1 MQMRVTDLRQSGVI
15 DMTRKVIAMQV
26 PPEHQMSPWE
36 YREPLEGLV
45 IQHEESYGHITTYG
59 EDVPED
65 RVIRLCENWEGN
77 TDAGGFYE
85 DMVELSED
93 IGFDLGKLLEVRKI
107 LEYYGD
113 EDDYCEVLNLLVG
126 GNWEHV
132 EGHDFMQTERALFYY
147 DKNLLDGVE
156 DLITEY
162 FNDGNE
168 WEVTSYVDGVE
179 EDRLMVYC
187 HNAEDPLLEIAWV
200 ISADPDD
207 IELEWYED

>member
-1 MQMRVTDLRQSGVI
+1 
-15 DMTRKVIAMQV
+15 MTRKVIAVQV

-45 IQHEESYGHITTYG
+45 VIHEENPYRYITTYG
-59 EDVPED
+59 EDTEAE
-65 RVIRLCENWEGN
+65 RIIRFCDDWSDNVES
-77 TDAGGFYE
+77 GGFYE
-85 DMVELSED
+85 DAIELLDDLCFDFDECFLKLRNALWGSMDEYD
-93 IGFDLGKLLEVRKI
+93 I
-107 LEYYGD
+107 
-113 EDDYCEVLNLLVG
+113 CEVLNLLVG

-132 EGHDFMQTERALFYY
+132 EGRDFLQKERAHFYY
-147 DKNLLDGVE
+147 DKNLLDDVE

-168 WEVTSYVDGVE
+168 WEATSYVDGVE

-187 HNAEDPLLEIAWV
+187 YNAEDPMLEIAWA
-200 ISADPDD
+200 ISADPDN

>member
-1 MQMRVTDLRQSGVI
+1 
-15 DMTRKVIAMQV
+15 MTRKVIAVQV
-26 PPEHQMSPWE
+26 PPEYQMSPWE

-45 IQHEESYGHITTYG
+45 VIHEENPYRDITTYG
-59 EDVPED
+59 EDTKAE
-65 RVIRLCENWEGN
+65 RIIRFCEEWSG
-77 TDAGGFYE
+77 DSDSGWFYE
-85 DMVELSED
+85 YAIELLY
-93 IGFDLGKLLEVRKI
+93 DLGVEFDEYFLALRKAF
-107 LEYYGD
+107 EYTMD

-132 EGHDFMQTERALFYY
+132 EGRDFMRKERAHFYY

-187 HNAEDPLLEIAWV
+187 HNAEDPMFEIAWA
-200 ISADPDD
+200 ISVDPDN
-207 IELEWYED
+207 IELEWYEE